1 VEQGFDKLFSYDRQ
15 QSESFDYHNT
25 MKNGSISEQAKL
37 QEQEIQSSE
46 SKAGINQGSNQENL
60 LSINLENKR
69 TIHISIKQEN
79 NILTNPSFE
88 QKNNQL
94 SDSFISIVPSG
105 IIFPSNYEEQMS
117 KSKKK
122 KKRKDT
128 NYRLTIYLNKK

>member
-1 VEQGFDKLFSYDRQ
+1 MEQGFDKLFSYDRQ

-25 MKNGSISEQAKL
+25 MKNGSISEQTKL

-60 LSINLENKR
+60 LSINLENKG

-79 NILTNPSFE
+79 NTLTNPSFD

-122 KKRKDT
+122 KK
-128 NYRLTIYLNKK
+128 KKRYKL